1 MFVNIQGYYCNEPTA
16 TNTWRR
22 KHKVF
27 LKGHDICLKTLTLE
41 NYEVTKNNT
50 EFVKFFVLNAKMLQ
64 SIRLKFHPSRSRK
77 VCMPEFYRK
86 QEIKFEMD
94 KRASNCATLTI
105 GRTCKHL
112 DFDLENMHLDSL
124 SFLSEPFDCR
134 C

>member
-64 SIRLKFHPSRSRK
+64 SIRLKFIPSRK
-77 VCMPEFYRK
+77 VCVPEFYRK

-94 KRASNCATLTI
+94 KRAYKCATLTI
-105 GRTCKHL
+105 GRVCEHL
-112 DFDLENMHLDSL
+112 NFDISNMHLDCLSL
-124 SFLSEPFDCR
+124 REPFDCK